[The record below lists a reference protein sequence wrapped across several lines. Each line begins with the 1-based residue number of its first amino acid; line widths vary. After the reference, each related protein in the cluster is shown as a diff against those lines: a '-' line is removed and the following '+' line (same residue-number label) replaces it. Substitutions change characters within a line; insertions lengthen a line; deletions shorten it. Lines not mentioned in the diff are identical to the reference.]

1 MLTTP
6 VWDSFAA
13 FSRREGLEP
22 NAVKKLF
29 KTDPEALEDLR
40 KLELGEMSE
49 NDFEA
54 VFGKRLGLAH
64 PAGLID
70 SMFAGMQPEPEMVEA
85 VRQLRRSGLQTGLV
99 SNSWSTDHYD
109 RKLLAELFDAV
120 VISADVGMHKPQPE
134 IYRLAAERLGVE
146 PEECL
151 FVDDLRE
158 NCEGAEAVGMTA
170 IRHRAGPGLSLTG
183 VGQLL

>member
-1 MLTTP
+1 MAGPAYAAALFDFGGVLTTP

-22 NAVKKLF
+22 DFVKQLF

-40 KLELGEMSE
+40 RLELGEMSE

-70 SMFAGMQPEPEMVEA
+70 SMFAGMQPEPEMVEV
-85 VRQLRRSGLQTGLV
+85 VRQLRRNGLKTGLV

-109 RKLLAELFDAV
+109 HKLLA
-120 VISADVGMHKPQPE
+120 
-134 IYRLAAERLGVE
+134 
-146 PEECL
+146 
-151 FVDDLRE
+151 
-158 NCEGAEAVGMTA
+158 
-170 IRHRAGPGLSLTG
+170 
-183 VGQLL
+183 